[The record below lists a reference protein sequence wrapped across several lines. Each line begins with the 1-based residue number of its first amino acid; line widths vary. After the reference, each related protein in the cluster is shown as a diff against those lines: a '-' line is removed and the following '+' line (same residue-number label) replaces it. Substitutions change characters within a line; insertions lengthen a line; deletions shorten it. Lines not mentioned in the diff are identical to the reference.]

1 MWSIAELKSR
11 GKQAFRANY
20 WQSVAVSFVMAIFAG
35 GTASAASNR
44 VQSTTSEVTVE
55 GAGVSPEQAA
65 FLAAVVLGVIFT
77 VGIVG
82 SIVHALLANPIEVGG
97 RRFFEKNANDPTT
110 QFNTMFEGFQDYGR
124 VLVTMLIRDV
134 FILLWT
140 LLLIIPGAMKAYSY
154 RLVPYLV
161 KDRPELSPMEV
172 LAESEAL
179 MRGNRWQAFVMD
191 LSFLGWLLLGV
202 VTLNLGNIFW
212 TFPYQDNA
220 DAALY
225 EELCR
230 QNA

>member
-212 TFPYQDNA
+212 TNPYHENA
-220 DAALY
+220 NAALY
-225 EELCR
+225 LELCK
-230 QNA
+230 Q

>member
-110 QFNTMFEGFQDYGR
+110 QFNTVFEGFQDYGR

-212 TFPYQDNA
+212 TNPYMNA
-220 DAALY
+220 TDAALY
-225 EELCR
+225 QELTGR
-230 QNA
+230 A

>member
-179 MRGNRWQAFVMD
+179 MRGNRWRAFVMD

-212 TFPYQDNA
+212 TNPYMNA
-220 DAALY
+220 TDAALY
-225 EELCR
+225 QELTGR
-230 QNA
+230 A

>member
-140 LLLIIPGAMKAYSY
+140 LLLIIPGVMKAYSY

-191 LSFLGWLLLGV
+191 LSFIGWLLLGV
-202 VTLNLGNIFW
+202 ATLNLGNIFW
-212 TFPYQDNA
+212 TNPYMNA
-220 DAALY
+220 TDAALY
-225 EELCR
+225 QELTGR
-230 QNA
+230 A

>member
-202 VTLNLGNIFW
+202 ATLNLGNIFW
-212 TFPYQDNA
+212 TNPYMNA
-220 DAALY
+220 TDAALY
-225 EELCR
+225 QELTGR
-230 QNA
+230 A

>member
-97 RRFFEKNANDPTT
+97 RRFFEKNAQDPTASFSLIT
-110 QFNTMFEGFQDYGR
+110 EGFQDYWR
-124 VLVTMLIRDV
+124 VFVPMLLRDV
-134 FILLWT
+134 FVTLWS
-140 LLLIIPGAMKAYSY
+140 LLLVIPGIMKAYSY
-154 RLVPYLV
+154 RMVPYII
-161 KDRPELSPMEV
+161 KDHPELAPMEV
-172 LAESEAL
+172 LAYSENM
-179 MRGNRWQAFVMD
+179 MRGHRWQSFVMD
-191 LSFLGWLLLGV
+191 LSFLGWILLGLL
-202 VTLNLGNIFW
+202 TLNLGNILW
-212 TFPYQDNA
+212 TNPYMSA
-220 DAALY
+220 TDAALY
-225 EELCR
+225 QELAGR
-230 QNA
+230 A

>member
-212 TFPYQDNA
+212 TNPYMNA
-220 DAALY
+220 TDAELY
-225 EELCR
+225 RTLTGR
-230 QNA
+230 A

>member
-191 LSFLGWLLLGV
+191 LSFLGWLLWASSRSTWATSSGP
-202 VTLNLGNIFW
+202 TP
-212 TFPYQDNA
+212 T
-220 DAALY
+220 
-225 EELCR
+225 
-230 QNA
+230 

>member
-140 LLLIIPGAMKAYSY
+140 LLLIIPGAMKAYS
-154 RLVPYLV
+154 
-161 KDRPELSPMEV
+161 PMEV

-212 TFPYQDNA
+212 TNPYMNA
-220 DAALY
+220 TDAALY
-225 EELCR
+225 QELTGR
-230 QNA
+230 A

>member
-82 SIVHALLANPIEVGG
+82 SIVHAPLANPIEVGG

-212 TFPYQDNA
+212 TNPYMNA
-220 DAALY
+220 TDAALY
-225 EELCR
+225 QELTG
-230 QNA
+230 QA

>member
-65 FLAAVVLGVIFT
+65 FIAAVVLGVIFT

-179 MRGNRWQAFVMD
+179 MRGNRWQA
-191 LSFLGWLLLGV
+191 L
-202 VTLNLGNIFW
+202 
-212 TFPYQDNA
+212 
-220 DAALY
+220 
-225 EELCR
+225 
-230 QNA
+230 

>member
-172 LAESEAL
+172 L
-179 MRGNRWQAFVMD
+179 D

-212 TFPYQDNA
+212 TNPYMNA
-220 DAALY
+220 TDAELY
-225 EELCR
+225 RTLTGR
-230 QNA
+230 A

>member
-140 LLLIIPGAMKAYSY
+140 LLLIIPGVMKAYSY

-172 LAESEAL
+172 LAESETL

-212 TFPYQDNA
+212 TNPYMNA
-220 DAALY
+220 TDAALY
-225 EELCR
+225 QELTGR
-230 QNA
+230 A

>member
-140 LLLIIPGAMKAYSY
+140 LLLIIPRAMKAYSY

-212 TFPYQDNA
+212 TNPYMNA
-220 DAALY
+220 TDAALY
-225 EELCR
+225 QELTGR
-230 QNA
+230 A

>member
-110 QFNTMFEGFQDYGR
+110 QFNTVFEGFQDYGR

-212 TFPYQDNA
+212 TNPYMNA
-220 DAALY
+220 TDAELY
-225 EELCR
+225 RTLTGR
-230 QNA
+230 A

>member
-172 LAESEAL
+172 LAESETL

-212 TFPYQDNA
+212 TNPYMNA
-220 DAALY
+220 TDAALY
-225 EELCR
+225 QELTGR
-230 QNA
+230 A

>member
-65 FLAAVVLGVIFT
+65 FIAAVVLGVVFT

-110 QFNTMFEGFQDYGR
+110 QFNTVFEGFQDYGR

-212 TFPYQDNA
+212 TNPYMNA
-220 DAALY
+220 TDAALY
-225 EELCR
+225 QELTGR
-230 QNA
+230 A

>member
-65 FLAAVVLGVIFT
+65 FIAAVVLGVIFT

-212 TFPYQDNA
+212 TNPYMNA
-220 DAALY
+220 TDAALY
-225 EELCR
+225 QELTGR
-230 QNA
+230 A

>member
-212 TFPYQDNA
+212 TNPYMNA
-220 DAALY
+220 TDAALY
-225 EELCR
+225 QELTG
-230 QNA
+230 QA

>member
-172 LAESEAL
+172 LAESEAM

-212 TFPYQDNA
+212 TNPYMSA
-220 DAALY
+220 TDAALY
-225 EELCR
+225 HELSK
-230 QNA
+230 QM

>member
-172 LAESEAL
+172 LAESQAL

-191 LSFLGWLLLGV
+191 LSFIGWLLLGV
-202 VTLNLGNIFW
+202 ATLNLGNIFW
-212 TFPYQDNA
+212 TNPYMNA
-220 DAALY
+220 TDAALY
-225 EELCR
+225 QELTGR
-230 QNA
+230 A

>member
-11 GKQAFRANY
+11 GNQAFRANY

-212 TFPYQDNA
+212 TNPYMNA
-220 DAALY
+220 TDAALY
-225 EELCR
+225 QELTGR
-230 QNA
+230 A

>member
-172 LAESEAL
+172 LDESEAL
-179 MRGNRWQAFVMD
+179 MRGNRWQAFEMD

-212 TFPYQDNA
+212 TNPYMNA
-220 DAALY
+220 TDAALY
-225 EELCR
+225 QELTGR
-230 QNA
+230 A

>member
-1 MWSIAELKSR
+1 MWSIAELKNR

-35 GTASAASNR
+35 GTASAATNR
-44 VQSTTSEVTVE
+44 VQNTTSEVTVE

-65 FLAAVVLGVIFT
+65 FIAAVVLGVVFT

-179 MRGNRWQAFVMD
+179 MRGNRWRAFVMD

-212 TFPYQDNA
+212 TNPYMNA
-220 DAALY
+220 TDAALY
-225 EELCR
+225 QELTGR
-230 QNA
+230 A